1 VNVDIVLE
9 GGGVRAIGEV
19 GAASVLEERGYRF
32 QRVAGSSGGALV
44 AAGLAAGVPTPRL
57 RELIDSLDYR
67 SLADASGL
75 ARLGLPG
82 RALSLL
88 RNQGVFDGDRLR
100 GWVHDTLKREVGV
113 ETFGDLRLPPDPD
126 SDLRPEQRYR
136 LVVIAADVSRG
147 QLVRLPWDYAQYGL
161 DPDRQLVADAVRASA
176 SVVFFYKPVRLRW
189 APPSTNVSVLTD
201 GGIVSDFPIEIFD
214 RADGRPA
221 RWPTFGVKLS
231 TRAAPGALR
240 NHVTD
245 TLSLAL
251 AVLDTAVNGNDQV
264 HLADPCVATRTMFVE
279 TLGVHAE
286 DFGID
291 KRTRQILYENG
302 RHAAESFL
310 TTWDWDVYRRV
321 CATDPGRVARA
332 LAARGESH
340 PG

>member
-1 VNVDIVLE
+1 MNLDIVLE
-9 GGGVRAIGEV
+9 GGGVKAIAEV
-19 GAASVLEERGYRF
+19 GAASVLEERGYQFR
-32 QRVAGSSGGALV
+32 RVAGSSGGALA
-44 AAGLAAGVPTPRL
+44 AAGLAAGVPAPRL

-67 SLADASGL
+67 RFADASGV

-88 RNQGVFDGDRLR
+88 LAQGVYDGDYLR
-100 GWVHDTLKREVGV
+100 GWVHDTLRRETGV

-126 SDLRPEQRYR
+126 SDLRPEQSYR

-176 SVVFFYKPVRLRW
+176 SIVFFYKPARLRW
-189 APPSTNVSVLTD
+189 APPSANVSVLAD

-214 RADGRPA
+214 RTDGRPP

-231 TRAAPGALR
+231 ARAAPGTLR

-251 AVLDTAVNGNDQV
+251 AVLDTAVFGNDQV
-264 HLADPCVATRTMFVE
+264 HLADPCVAGRTMFVD
-279 TLGVHAE
+279 TLGVQAE

-291 KRTRQILYENG
+291 KATRQALYDNG
-302 RHAAESFL
+302 RRAAETFL
-310 TTWDWDVYRRV
+310 TMWDWDAYRRV
-321 CATDPGRVARA
+321 CATDPGRIAKA
-332 LAARGESH
+332 LAARGETL